1 MQKVLKGEASKGY
14 KKKKTETE
22 TLYNCEKLKRFCRD
36 LRLQVY
42 MYDFM
47 YVDPETIPGE
57 EYFPAT
63 KTFAVNYK
71 KMSTLGTVP
80 KHWLGFSYIHS
91 KCYELD

>member
-1 MQKVLKGEASKGY
+1 MKVLKGEASKGY

-47 YVDPETIPGE
+47 YVDPETIPVE
-57 EYFPAT
+57 DPFPDT
-63 KTFAVNYK
+63 KTFFENYNIIP
-71 KMSTLGTVP
+71 TTGTVP
-80 KHWLGFSYIHS
+80 
-91 KCYELD
+91 